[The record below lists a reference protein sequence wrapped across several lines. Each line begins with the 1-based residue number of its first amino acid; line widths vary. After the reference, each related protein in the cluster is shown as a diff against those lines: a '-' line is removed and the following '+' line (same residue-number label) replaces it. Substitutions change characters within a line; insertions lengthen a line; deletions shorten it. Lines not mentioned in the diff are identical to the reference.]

1 MTDGADERPLARSV
15 AARGRFARIFALG
28 DRTSPSSWTPGLIVS
43 ANDPEISL
51 RFSAF
56 RIERESSTIPA
67 KMSME
72 VLGDLC
78 LPFGK
83 PEIWNAEEG
92 LILPSS
98 LVESDSGQKSIGSQ
112 LLPVSWQSLNHDEKL
127 LEDSLEP
134 SIVALIDAPQLAER
148 PGKLVEALDAIRRRF
163 PTSLIW
169 TPGIG
174 GPDNCALLSWMGVD
188 LFDFSRSQEAVAR
201 GVILT
206 EDGPREPEL
215 TAGEES
221 DLQTQLEAWERAL
234 GATRSAIR
242 EGTIRQLAERQA
254 LSSPRSVERLRR
266 HDSIMA
272 EKASIEAG
280 SAALESVVKEGTR
293 LLCHSY
299 SSRDDPLIQNWR
311 RRVSQLH
318 TPPNHQSK
326 VMVLLPCSAK
336 KPYRLS
342 QSHRRFQRAIPT
354 RGVNQVMVTAPL
366 GLVPRELED
375 FWPAAHYDI
384 PVTGDW
390 DIDELQVI
398 REMVRSYA
406 TRNEF
411 ELVINHSGI
420 DIEIPKVHV
429 IDTRQ
434 GDSAG
439 SQNSLNNL
447 QEAIEDASKEYR
459 LQNPK
464 ESIHR
469 LEKLKSASRFQ
480 HGTDDWLEGTKVS
493 GRPPI
498 FRIEKERTQIA
509 LWNPRSG
516 RFSFSKAALP
526 ILDACNALP
535 RVELISNFDWRG
547 DIFSTNVSKADR
559 NIRTGDEILVFQDGT
574 LVGSARAEASEWE
587 WPNGPGR
594 LAKAKHRL

>member
-1 MTDGADERPLARSV
+1 MTEGADERPLARSV
-15 AARGRFARIFALG
+15 AARGRFARIFSLG
-28 DRTSPSSWTPGLIVS
+28 DRASPSSWTPGLVVS
-43 ANDPEISL
+43 SDDPEIPL

-98 LVESDSGQKSIGSQ
+98 LVESDSGQNSIGSQ
-112 LLPVSWQSLNHDEKL
+112 LYPVSWQSLHHDEKL
-127 LEDSLEP
+127 LENSLEP
-134 SIVALIDAPQLAER
+134 SIVTLIDAPQLAER

-206 EDGPREPEL
+206 EDGPREPES
-215 TAGEES
+215 TAGEVS

-266 HDSIMA
+266 HDSIMS
-272 EKASIEAG
+272 EKASIDAG
-280 SAALESVVKEGTR
+280 SAGLASVVKEGTR

-318 TPPNHQSK
+318 TPPNHQSN

-420 DIEIPKVHV
+420 DIEIPAINV

-434 GDSAG
+434 GESAG

-447 QEAIEDASKEYR
+447 QEAIEVASKEYR
-459 LQNPK
+459 LKNPK

-498 FRIEKERTQIA
+498 FRIEKERIQIA

-535 RVELISNFDWRG
+535 RVELISNFEWRG
-547 DIFSTNVSKADR
+547 DIFSTNVKKADR
-559 NIRTGDEILVFQDGT
+559 NIRTGDEILVFQDGI

>member
-1 MTDGADERPLARSV
+1 MTEGAGERPLARSV
-15 AARGRFARIFALG
+15 AARWCFARIFSLG
-28 DRTSPSSWTPGLIVS
+28 DRASPSSWTPGLVVS
-43 ANDPEISL
+43 ANDPEIPL

-98 LVESDSGQKSIGSQ
+98 LVESDSGQNSIGSQ
-112 LLPVSWQSLNHDEKL
+112 LFPVSWQSLHHDEKL
-127 LEDSLEP
+127 LENSLEP
-134 SIVALIDAPQLAER
+134 SIVTLIDAPQLAER

-206 EDGPREPEL
+206 EDGPREPES
-215 TAGEES
+215 TAGEVS

-266 HDSIMA
+266 HDSIMS
-272 EKASIEAG
+272 EKASIDAG
-280 SAALESVVKEGTR
+280 SAGLASVVKEGTR

-318 TPPNHQSK
+318 TPPNHQNN

-420 DIEIPKVHV
+420 DIEIPAIHV

-434 GDSAG
+434 GESAG

-447 QEAIEDASKEYR
+447 QEAIEVASKEYR
-459 LQNPK
+459 LKNPK

-498 FRIEKERTQIA
+498 FRIEKERIQIA

-535 RVELISNFDWRG
+535 RVELISNFEWRG
-547 DIFSTNVSKADR
+547 DIFSTNVKNADR
-559 NIRTGDEILVFQDGT
+559 NIRTGDELLVFQDGT

>member
-1 MTDGADERPLARSV
+1 MTEGADERPLARSV
-15 AARGRFARIFALG
+15 AARGRFARIFSLG
-28 DRTSPSSWTPGLIVS
+28 DRASPSSWTPGLVVS
-43 ANDPEISL
+43 SDDPEIPL

-98 LVESDSGQKSIGSQ
+98 LVESDSGQNSIGSQ
-112 LLPVSWQSLNHDEKL
+112 LFPVSWQSLHHDEKL
-127 LEDSLEP
+127 LENSLEP
-134 SIVALIDAPQLAER
+134 SIVTLIDAPQLAER

-206 EDGPREPEL
+206 EDGPREPES
-215 TAGEES
+215 TAGEVS

-266 HDSIMA
+266 HDSIMS
-272 EKASIEAG
+272 EKASIDAG
-280 SAALESVVKEGTR
+280 SAGLASVVKEGTR

-318 TPPNHQSK
+318 TPPNHQSN

-420 DIEIPKVHV
+420 DIEIPAIHV

-434 GDSAG
+434 GESAG

-447 QEAIEDASKEYR
+447 QEAIEVASKEYR
-459 LQNPK
+459 LKNPK

-498 FRIEKERTQIA
+498 FRIEKERIQIA

-535 RVELISNFDWRG
+535 RAELISNFEWRG
-547 DIFSTNVSKADR
+547 DIFSTNVKKADR
-559 NIRTGDEILVFQDGT
+559 NIRTGDEILVFQDGI

>member
-1 MTDGADERPLARSV
+1 MTEGADERPLARSV
-15 AARGRFARIFALG
+15 AARGRFARIFSLG
-28 DRTSPSSWTPGLIVS
+28 DRASPSSWTPGLVVS
-43 ANDPEISL
+43 SDDPEIPL

-83 PEIWNAEEG
+83 SEIWNAEEG

-98 LVESDSGQKSIGSQ
+98 LVESDSGQNSIGSQ
-112 LLPVSWQSLNHDEKL
+112 LLPVSWQSLHHDEKL
-127 LEDSLEP
+127 LENSLEP

-206 EDGPREPEL
+206 EDGPREPES
-215 TAGEES
+215 TAGEVS

-266 HDSIMA
+266 HDSIMS
-272 EKASIEAG
+272 EKASIDAG
-280 SAALESVVKEGTR
+280 SAGLESVVKEGTR

-318 TPPNHQSK
+318 TPPNHQSN

-420 DIEIPKVHV
+420 DIEIPAIHV

-434 GDSAG
+434 GESAG

-447 QEAIEDASKEYR
+447 QEAIEVASKEYR

-498 FRIEKERTQIA
+498 FRIEKERIQIA

-535 RVELISNFDWRG
+535 RVELISNFEWRG
-547 DIFSTNVSKADR
+547 DIFSTNVAKADR
-559 NIRTGDEILVFQDGT
+559 NIRTGDEILVFQDGI
-574 LVGSARAEASEWE
+574 LLGSARAEASEWE

>member
-1 MTDGADERPLARSV
+1 MREGADERPLARSV
-15 AARGRFARIFALG
+15 VARGRFARIFSLG
-28 DRTSPSSWTPGLIVS
+28 DRASPSSWTPGLVVS
-43 ANDPEISL
+43 SDDPEIPL
-51 RFSAF
+51 EFAAF
-56 RIERESSTIPA
+56 RTLRDSRVIPA
-67 KMSME
+67 KLSIE

-83 PEIWNAEEG
+83 SEIWNAEEG

-98 LVESDSGQKSIGSQ
+98 LVESNSGEKSLGGQ
-112 LLPVSWQSLNHDEKL
+112 LLPVSWQSLHHDEGL
-127 LEDSLEP
+127 LDNSLEP
-134 SIVALIDAPQLAER
+134 SIVSIIDAPQLAER
-148 PGKLVEALDAIRRRF
+148 PGKLVEAIDAIRRRF

-188 LFDFSRSQEAVAR
+188 LFDLSRSREAVAR

-206 EDGPREPEL
+206 EDGPREPES
-215 TAGEES
+215 TAGEIS
-221 DLQTQLEAWERAL
+221 DLQTQLEAWKRAL

-266 HDSIMA
+266 HDSIMS
-272 EKASIEAG
+272 EKASVDAG
-280 SAALESVVKEGTR
+280 SAGLESVIKEGTR

-299 SSRDDPLIQNWR
+299 TSRNDPLIREWR
-311 RRVSQLH
+311 RRVSQVH
-318 TPPNHQSK
+318 TPPTHQSK
-326 VMVLLPCSAK
+326 VLVLLPCSAK

-342 QSHRRFQRAIPT
+342 QSHRRFQRAIST
-354 RGVNQVMVTAPL
+354 RGVNEVMVTAPL

-390 DIDELQVI
+390 DIDELLVI
-398 REMVRSYA
+398 RKMVREYA
-406 TRNEF
+406 SRNEF
-411 ELVINHSGI
+411 ELIINHSGI
-420 DIEIPKVHV
+420 EFEIPTIK
-429 IDTRQ
+429 ILDTRL
-434 GDSAG
+434 GESAG
-439 SQNSLNNL
+439 SQNSISRL
-447 QEAIEDASKEYR
+447 QEAIENASKEYK
-459 LQNPK
+459 LPNPK
-464 ESIHR
+464 ESFHR

-480 HGTDDWLEGTKVS
+480 HGTDEWLEGAKVT

-498 FRIEKERTQIA
+498 FRIEKDGLQIA

-516 RFSFSKAALP
+516 RFSFSKASLP

-547 DIFSTNVSKADR
+547 DLFSTNVVKADP
-559 NIRTGDEILVFQDGT
+559 NIRSGDEVLVFQDGV
-574 LVGSARAEASEWE
+574 LVGSARAEASGWE
-587 WPNGPGR
+587 WPRGPGR

>member
-1 MTDGADERPLARSV
+1 MTEGADERPLARSV

-134 SIVALIDAPQLAER
+134 YLVALIDAPQLAER

-215 TAGEES
+215 TAGEVS

-299 SSRDDPLIQNWR
+299 SSLSLI
-311 RRVSQLH
+311 H
-318 TPPNHQSK
+318 
-326 VMVLLPCSAK
+326 
-336 KPYRLS
+336 
-342 QSHRRFQRAIPT
+342 I
-354 RGVNQVMVTAPL
+354 
-366 GLVPRELED
+366 
-375 FWPAAHYDI
+375 
-384 PVTGDW
+384 
-390 DIDELQVI
+390 
-398 REMVRSYA
+398 
-406 TRNEF
+406 
-411 ELVINHSGI
+411 
-420 DIEIPKVHV
+420 
-429 IDTRQ
+429 
-434 GDSAG
+434 
-439 SQNSLNNL
+439 
-447 QEAIEDASKEYR
+447 
-459 LQNPK
+459 
-464 ESIHR
+464 
-469 LEKLKSASRFQ
+469 
-480 HGTDDWLEGTKVS
+480 
-493 GRPPI
+493 
-498 FRIEKERTQIA
+498 
-509 LWNPRSG
+509 
-516 RFSFSKAALP
+516 
-526 ILDACNALP
+526 
-535 RVELISNFDWRG
+535 
-547 DIFSTNVSKADR
+547 
-559 NIRTGDEILVFQDGT
+559 
-574 LVGSARAEASEWE
+574 
-587 WPNGPGR
+587 
-594 LAKAKHRL
+594 

>member
-1 MTDGADERPLARSV
+1 MTEGADERPLARSV

-98 LVESDSGQKSIGSQ
+98 LVESDSGHKSIGSQ

-215 TAGEES
+215 TAGEVS

-272 EKASIEAG
+272 EKASVEAG

-420 DIEIPKVHV
+420 DIEIPKLHV

-447 QEAIEDASKEYR
+447 QEAIEYASKEYR

-498 FRIEKERTQIA
+498 FRIERERTQIA

-547 DIFSTNVSKADR
+547 DIFSTNVAKADR

>member
-1 MTDGADERPLARSV
+1 MREGADERPLARSV
-15 AARGRFARIFALG
+15 VARGRFARIFSLG
-28 DRTSPSSWTPGLIVS
+28 DRAAPSSWTPGLVVS
-43 ANDPEISL
+43 SDDPEIPL
-51 RFSAF
+51 QFAAF
-56 RIERESSTIPA
+56 RTQRDSKTIPA
-67 KMSME
+67 RLSMK
-72 VLGDLC
+72 VLGDFC
-78 LPFGK
+78 LPFGES
-83 PEIWNAEEG
+83 EIWNAEEG

-98 LVESDSGQKSIGSQ
+98 LVESNSGEKSLGGQ
-112 LLPVSWQSLNHDEKL
+112 LLPVSWQSLHHDEGL
-127 LEDSLEP
+127 LDNSLEP
-134 SIVALIDAPQLAER
+134 SIVAIIDAPQLAER
-148 PGKLVEALDAIRRRF
+148 PGKLVEAIDAIRRRF

-188 LFDFSRSQEAVAR
+188 LFDLSRSKEAVAR

-206 EDGPREPEL
+206 EDGPREPES
-215 TAGEES
+215 TAGEIS
-221 DLQTQLEAWERAL
+221 DLQTQIDAWKRAL

-266 HDSIMA
+266 HDSIMS
-272 EKASIEAG
+272 EKASVDAG
-280 SAALESVVKEGTR
+280 SAGLESVVKEGTR

-299 SSRDDPLIQNWR
+299 TSRDDPLIQDWR
-311 RRVSQLH
+311 RRVSQVH

-326 VMVLLPCSAK
+326 VLVLLPCSAQ

-342 QSHRRFQRAIPT
+342 QSHRRFQIAIPT
-354 RGVNQVMVTAPL
+354 RGVNEVMVTAPL

-390 DIDELQVI
+390 DVDELLVI
-398 REMVRSYA
+398 REMVREYA
-406 TRNEF
+406 SRNGF
-411 ELVINHSGI
+411 ELIINHSGI
-420 DIEIPKVHV
+420 EIEIPTIK
-429 IDTRQ
+429 ILDTRQ
-434 GDSAG
+434 GESAG
-439 SQNSLNNL
+439 SQDSINRL
-447 QEAIEDASKEYR
+447 QEAIEEASKEYQ
-459 LQNPK
+459 LPNPK

-480 HGTDDWLEGTKVS
+480 HGTDEWLEGAKVS

-498 FRIEKERTQIA
+498 FRIERDGLQIA

-516 RFSFSKAALP
+516 RFSFSKAVLP
-526 ILDACNALP
+526 ILEACNALP

-547 DIFSTNVSKADR
+547 DLFSTNVVKADP
-559 NIRTGDEILVFQDGT
+559 NIRSGDEVLVFQEGV
-574 LVGSARAEASEWE
+574 LVGSARAEAPGWE
-587 WPNGPGR
+587 WPRGPGR

>member
-1 MTDGADERPLARSV
+1 MTEGADERPLARSV
-15 AARGRFARIFALG
+15 AARGRFARIFSLG
-28 DRTSPSSWTPGLIVS
+28 DRASPSSWTPGLVVS
-43 ANDPEISL
+43 SDDPEIPL

-98 LVESDSGQKSIGSQ
+98 LVESDSGQNSIGSQ
-112 LLPVSWQSLNHDEKL
+112 LFPVSWQSLHHDEKL
-127 LEDSLEP
+127 LENSLEP
-134 SIVALIDAPQLAER
+134 SIVTLIDAPQLAER

-206 EDGPREPEL
+206 EDGPREPES
-215 TAGEES
+215 TAGEVS

-266 HDSIMA
+266 HDSIMS
-272 EKASIEAG
+272 EKASIDAG
-280 SAALESVVKEGTR
+280 SAGLASVVKEGTR

-318 TPPNHQSK
+318 TPPNHQSN

-420 DIEIPKVHV
+420 DIEIPAIHV

-434 GDSAG
+434 GESAG

-447 QEAIEDASKEYR
+447 QEAIEVASKEYR
-459 LQNPK
+459 LKNPK

-498 FRIEKERTQIA
+498 FRIEKERIQIA

-535 RVELISNFDWRG
+535 RVELISNFEWRG
-547 DIFSTNVSKADR
+547 DIFSTNVKKADR
-559 NIRTGDEILVFQDGT
+559 NIRTGDEILVFQDGI

>member
-1 MTDGADERPLARSV
+1 MTEGADERPLARSV

-98 LVESDSGQKSIGSQ
+98 LVESDSGHKSIGSQ

-215 TAGEES
+215 TAGEVS

-342 QSHRRFQRAIPT
+342 QSHRRFKRAIST

-420 DIEIPKVHV
+420 DIEIPKLHV

-447 QEAIEDASKEYR
+447 QEAIEYASKEYR

-464 ESIHR
+464 ESLHR

-547 DIFSTNVSKADR
+547 DIFSTNVAKADR

>member
-1 MTDGADERPLARSV
+1 MTEGADERPLARSV
-15 AARGRFARIFALG
+15 AARGRFARIFSLG
-28 DRTSPSSWTPGLIVS
+28 DRASPSSWTPGLVVS
-43 ANDPEISL
+43 SDDPEIPL

-98 LVESDSGQKSIGSQ
+98 LVESDSGQNSIGSQ
-112 LLPVSWQSLNHDEKL
+112 LFPVSWQSLHHDEKL
-127 LEDSLEP
+127 LENSLEP
-134 SIVALIDAPQLAER
+134 SIVTLIDAPQLAER

-206 EDGPREPEL
+206 EDGPREPES
-215 TAGEES
+215 TAGEVS

-266 HDSIMA
+266 HDSIMS
-272 EKASIEAG
+272 EKASIDAG
-280 SAALESVVKEGTR
+280 SAGLASVVKEGTR

-318 TPPNHQSK
+318 TPPNHQSN

-420 DIEIPKVHV
+420 DIEIPAIHV

-434 GDSAG
+434 GESAG

-447 QEAIEDASKEYR
+447 QEAIEVASKEYR
-459 LQNPK
+459 LKNPK

-498 FRIEKERTQIA
+498 FRIEKERIQIA

-535 RVELISNFDWRG
+535 RVELISNFEWRG
-547 DIFSTNVSKADR
+547 DIFSTNVKNADR
-559 NIRTGDEILVFQDGT
+559 NIRTGDEILVFQDGI

>member
-1 MTDGADERPLARSV
+1 MTEGADERPLARSV
-15 AARGRFARIFALG
+15 AARGRFSRIFSLG
-28 DRTSPSSWTPGLIVS
+28 DRASPSSWTPGLVVS
-43 ANDPEISL
+43 PDDPEIPL

-56 RIERESSTIPA
+56 RLERKSSTIPA

-83 PEIWNAEEG
+83 PEIWNADEG

-112 LLPVSWQSLNHDEKL
+112 FLPVSWQSLHHDEKL

-188 LFDFSRSQEAVAR
+188 LFDFSRSREAVAR
-201 GVILT
+201 GVLLT
-206 EDGPREPEL
+206 EDGPREPES
-215 TAGEES
+215 TAGEVS

-266 HDSIMA
+266 HDSIMT
-272 EKASIEAG
+272 EKAITDAG
-280 SAALESVVKEGTR
+280 SAGLESVVKEGTR

-311 RRVSQLH
+311 RRVSELH

-342 QSHRRFQRAIPT
+342 QSHRRFQRAIST

-390 DIDELQVI
+390 DIDELKVI

-420 DIEIPKVHV
+420 DIEIPAIDV
-429 IDTRQ
+429 IETRQ
-434 GDSAG
+434 GGSAG
-439 SQNSLNNL
+439 SQNSLNSL
-447 QEAIEDASKEYR
+447 QEAVEVASKEYR

-480 HGTDDWLEGTKVS
+480 HGTDEWLEGTKVT

-498 FRIEKERTQIA
+498 FRIEKERIQIA

-547 DIFSTNVSKADR
+547 DIFSTNVAKADR
-559 NIRTGDEILVFQDGT
+559 NIRTGDEILVFQDGI

>member
-1 MTDGADERPLARSV
+1 MTEGADERPLARSV
-15 AARGRFARIFALG
+15 AARGRFARIFSLG
-28 DRTSPSSWTPGLIVS
+28 DRASPSSWTPGLVVS
-43 ANDPEISL
+43 SDDPEIPL

-98 LVESDSGQKSIGSQ
+98 LVESDSGQNSIGSQ
-112 LLPVSWQSLNHDEKL
+112 LFPVSWQSLHHDEKL
-127 LEDSLEP
+127 LENSLEP
-134 SIVALIDAPQLAER
+134 SIVTLIDAPQLAER

-206 EDGPREPEL
+206 EDGPREPES
-215 TAGEES
+215 TAGEVS

-266 HDSIMA
+266 HDSIMS
-272 EKASIEAG
+272 EKASIDAG
-280 SAALESVVKEGTR
+280 SAGLASVVKEGTR

-318 TPPNHQSK
+318 TPPNHQNN

-420 DIEIPKVHV
+420 DIEIPAIHV

-434 GDSAG
+434 GESAG

-447 QEAIEDASKEYR
+447 QEAIEVASKEYR
-459 LQNPK
+459 LKNPK

-498 FRIEKERTQIA
+498 FRIEKERIQIA

-535 RVELISNFDWRG
+535 RVELISNFEWRG
-547 DIFSTNVSKADR
+547 DIFSTNVKNADR
-559 NIRTGDEILVFQDGT
+559 NIRTGDEILVFQDGI